1 MPVEPR
7 FVPRFVAEPPQEPL
21 PYGRWAGTLE
31 RHFLGACDA
40 IDPGDEDIG
49 DPGEIAF
56 YPDRTWHGRTFVPAT
71 AMTSNGFELFGYVS
85 FRPGGENREPTEF
98 DAVADYTE
106 DTADANPDWQLDLCD
121 EVVGRWRGEDGA
133 GADMTLVWGRP
144 LVPGGAIVT
153 AELAGLTVDQCALV
167 EDRFTLLAP
176 DGYRGD
182 TLECRLFDRRGTE
195 IAAESL
201 YGEAD
206 DDEDEDA

>member
-1 MPVEPR
+1 VPAESR

-21 PYGRWAGTLE
+21 PYGRWATTLR

-40 IDPGDEDIG
+40 IDAGED
-49 DPGEIAF
+49 DLGEPREVALH
-56 YPDRTWHGRTFVPAT
+56 PDRTWHGRTFVPVT
-71 AMTSNGFELFGYVS
+71 APTSTGLELFGYVS
-85 FRPGGENREPTEF
+85 FRPGGEGREPTEF
-98 DAVADYTE
+98 DAVADYTQ
-106 DTADANPDWQLDLCD
+106 DTAAANPDWQLDLCD
-121 EVVGRWRGEDGA
+121 EVVGRWRGEDGDT
-133 GADMTLVWGRP
+133 ADMTLVWGRP
-144 LVPGGAIVT
+144 LVPGGAVVT

-176 DGYRGD
+176 DGLGGD

-206 DDEDEDA
+206 EDEDEDA